1 MVRVAA
7 LPFPTRGI
15 RRFYLSLALRWDD
28 ICTIN
33 SRFALFRHLVSLE
46 LNRRGSRVRPLPS
59 GLEWVLMTIALRTA
73 HIYPSILA
81 LWINAALVQAGVGIV
96 ALWWM
101 PLGPIASVITWAIGI
116 ALFLRLTAYNV
127 SELKLLARAFLPGLS
142 PVPDRGSEVSALR
155 EPKVRSAAST

>member
-1 MVRVAA
+1 
-7 LPFPTRGI
+7 
-15 RRFYLSLALRWDD
+15 
-28 ICTIN
+28 
-33 SRFALFRHLVSLE
+33 
-46 LNRRGSRVRPLPS
+46 
-59 GLEWVLMTIALRTA
+59 MTIALRTA